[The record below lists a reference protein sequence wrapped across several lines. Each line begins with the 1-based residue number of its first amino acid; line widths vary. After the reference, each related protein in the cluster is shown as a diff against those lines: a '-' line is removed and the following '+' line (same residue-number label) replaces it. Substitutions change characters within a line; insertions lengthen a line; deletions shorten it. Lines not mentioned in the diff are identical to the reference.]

1 MLDIQLISSNVFP
14 LRLKQTFPP
23 LIWICTEGEG
33 DGIES
38 RIPFK
43 IFSTLLPSMKSGAFC
58 QLTIISTYQ
67 SIFQVDSHETK
78 LEELEV
84 LVKSQAELIQ
94 ELKSKQVELTSALD
108 TKQVELEAAIAEQKV
123 QAAQELS
130 DVKVALE
137 QSQDQAKVSLAHQ
150 LEQLRDRGEER
161 QVGLACKTHLKQLQ
175 IQITDSWSRLF
186 LNKSLINATN
196 YWQGGVWAVYI

>member
-1 MLDIQLISSNVFP
+1 M
-14 LRLKQTFPP
+14 
-23 LIWICTEGEG
+23 
-33 DGIES
+33 
-38 RIPFK
+38 
-43 IFSTLLPSMKSGAFC
+43 
-58 QLTIISTYQ
+58 
-67 SIFQVDSHETK
+67 DSHETK

-150 LEQLRDRGEER
+150 LEQQRDRGEER
-161 QVGLACKTHLKQLQ
+161 QVGLACKTHFEAT
-175 IQITDSWSRLF
+175 TDPDYRLLAAWSRLF
-186 LNKSLINATN
+186 LNKSLIN

>member
-1 MLDIQLISSNVFP
+1 MKVMGLNPGYLLKSS
-14 LRLKQTFPP
+14 
-23 LIWICTEGEG
+23 
-33 DGIES
+33 
-38 RIPFK
+38 
-43 IFSTLLPSMKSGAFC
+43 LLYFQAWKVGHFANCLF
-58 QLTIISTYQ
+58 QHIK
-67 SIFQVDSHETK
+67 SIFQVDNHETK

>member
-1 MLDIQLISSNVFP
+1 MGHFATYLSQLII
-14 LRLKQTFPP
+14 K
-23 LIWICTEGEG
+23 
-33 DGIES
+33 
-38 RIPFK
+38 
-43 IFSTLLPSMKSGAFC
+43 
-58 QLTIISTYQ
+58 

-150 LEQLRDRGEER
+150 LEQQRDRGEER
-161 QVGLACKTHLKQLQ
+161 QVGLACKTLEANQ
-175 IQITDSWSRLF
+175 INPDYSWSRLF
-186 LNKSLINATN
+186 LNK
-196 YWQGGVWAVYI
+196 VWLMLLSTGREEFEQFI